1 MLMRKNVNNDVS
13 RIRLYLWTGENDA
26 KTRAD
31 LSALRKRYEW
41 TRIFLK
47 KEKKELLFQTN
58 TDTCGQGLSH
68 LC

>member
-13 RIRLYLWTGENDA
+13 RIRLYLWTSENDA

-31 LSALRKRYEW
+31 KSALRKRYEW